1 MKILIIGSGGREHVL
16 VWKIAQSSVVE
27 KVYCA
32 PGNAGTAENAENVPI
47 GVDEFEKLLDFARA
61 NEIDLTVIGPEDP
74 LVNGIVDLFTDAG
87 LKVFGPKKIA
97 AQLEGSKSF
106 AKRLMAEYDIPTAT
120 YSCFTSIPEAK
131 QYLQDLNVYPVVL
144 KASGLAAGKGVLIC
158 QNEQEAYSGLDDLLK
173 NKVFGTAGDE
183 VIIEEFLTGE
193 EVSVFVLCDGKNY
206 RILTSSQDHKRAFD
220 GDEGKNTGGMGAYAP
235 APAATNE
242 LMDKVE
248 KNIIQPSLQAIA
260 EKATPYT
267 GILYIGLMIA
277 ESGPKVLE
285 YNCRFGDPETEV
297 VLPLLKSDLV
307 PLMIAC
313 TEGNLEKYEVEVCP
327 GYAIDVVLASGGY
340 PDSYN
345 KGIEISG
352 ITDIPEDI
360 LVFHAGTKIDNGKLV
375 TSGGRVLNVIAMGS
389 DFKQTQNYL
398 YQNIN
403 KIYFQDMHYRKDIG
417 FRAINH
423 LET

>member
-297 VLPLLKSDLV
+297 VLPLLKAELV